1 MEISW
6 ELIGMLSIAVLVW
19 TIGAFIFNWA
29 GDKIMNNTITGA
41 ILFLWMSA
49 VSSATTF
56 FIMTGPLR
64 YVVAP

>member
-19 TIGAFIFNWA
+19 TIGAFTLNVVTDKVFN
-29 GDKIMNNTITGA
+29 TVFTGA

-49 VSSATTF
+49 VSSTTTF
-56 FIMTGPLR
+56 FIMTGPLG